1 MWEALPVPPE
11 AMLTLPGLAL
21 AQATN
26 SGTVLAGLST
36 FTSITSGKRADHRD
50 RHDVADEIE
59 AEVLVERGVGRHRL
73 RDQQQRVAVR
83 LRARDRLDAE
93 IGAGARPVLDDE
105 GLAHVVRQPLRR
117 SDAR

>member
-36 FTSITSGKRADHRD
+36 FTSITSGS
-50 RHDVADEIE
+50 
-59 AEVLVERGVGRHRL
+59 VLIIAIGTMSRMKSKL
-73 RDQQQRVAVR
+73 RCW
-83 LRARDRLDAE
+83 
-93 IGAGARPVLDDE
+93 
-105 GLAHVVRQPLRR
+105 
-117 SDAR
+117 